1 MYWAVGL
8 IQGRL
13 VIQGQLDNREDV
25 RMKMLRTNYDCEGLG
40 R

>member
-25 RMKMLRTNYDCEGLG
+25 RMKMPRTNYDCEGLG

>member
-1 MYWAVGL
+1 MYWVVGL

-13 VIQGQLDNREDV
+13 VIQGQLDNREE
-25 RMKMLRTNYDCEGLG
+25 MPRTNYDCEGLG